1 MRLRKALVVSEV
13 ALAVILVASAGLL
26 VRTLAKLQA
35 VDVGFQVERILTVSM
50 DVTTGPLRGRGN
62 AARFLEELIP
72 RVVALPGVHSVGAA
86 TGMPLEAGSAGQAI
100 TPEDRPPMLAAASPQ
115 VAQSA
120 VSPGYFTTIGIALVK
135 GRGCTEADTA
145 DATLVALLNETAARR
160 YWPSEDPVGKRFA
173 MGSRER
179 FGFFRAPSTPGA
191 IEWREIIGVVADIRS
206 AGFGADIQ
214 PEVYYCYKQFPIY
227 EPQLFVRAATDPV
240 ALAPAIRREIAAVSN
255 RAVVVRFR
263 TMEDVAGQSLTNQ
276 RLRAAL
282 VGSFSALALALGM
295 LGIYGVLSYTV
306 GQRTREIGIRMALGA
321 DRSQVSRM
329 IVGQAFRLTAA
340 GILLGLFGAF
350 AAARWI
356 ASLLFGVQ
364 PLDALT
370 FVGTCLLMLSAA
382 ILASSAP
389 AWRATRIDPAVA
401 LRTE

>member
-1 MRLRKALVVSEV
+1 
-13 ALAVILVASAGLL
+13 
-26 VRTLAKLQA
+26 
-35 VDVGFQVERILTVSM
+35 
-50 DVTTGPLRGRGN
+50 
-62 AARFLEELIP
+62 
-72 RVVALPGVHSVGAA
+72 
-86 TGMPLEAGSAGQAI
+86 
-100 TPEDRPPMLAAASPQ
+100 
-115 VAQSA
+115 
-120 VSPGYFTTIGIALVK
+120 
-135 GRGCTEADTA
+135 
-145 DATLVALLNETAARR
+145 
-160 YWPSEDPVGKRFA
+160 
-173 MGSRER
+173 
-179 FGFFRAPSTPGA
+179 
-191 IEWREIIGVVADIRS
+191 
-206 AGFGADIQ
+206 
-214 PEVYYCYKQFPIY
+214 VYYCYKQCPIY

-255 RAVVVRFR
+255 RAVVVRIR